1 MSSSHALI
9 SRIHEIVNY
18 FILRA
23 HSTAV
28 ALHHRGMWYVHE
40 GPRRFQRRHRVPP
53 LSLLFTSYWH
63 VVLCHV
69 SAWFSSPYATTVVP
83 PIGVSD
89 FPKPKHK
96 RPQGSRFDM
105 LFLRTRTVDFPTL
118 DGLSNDISS
127 IDFRWMTSIPDCL
140 DYCHASTTNGRSRFN
155 LGTSPGAR

>member
-1 MSSSHALI
+1 MSSSYALI
-9 SRIHEIVNY
+9 SRIHEIANY

-53 LSLLFTSYWH
+53 LSLLFTSY
-63 VVLCHV
+63 VARGTLPCVQM
-69 SAWFSSPYATTVVP
+69 SWFSSPYATTVVP

-96 RPQGSRFDM
+96 HPQGSRFPEPRFSMD
-105 LFLRTRTVDFPTL
+105 D
-118 DGLSNDISS
+118 SS
-127 IDFRWMTSIPDCL
+127 IGTFPDCL
-140 DYCHASTTNGRSRFN
+140 DYCHASTMNGRSQIQSWDFDSPM
-155 LGTSPGAR
+155 TSASQKANIRSPM